1 MCSATSLIADG
12 TYWFDFLEGKVFG
25 WCCALCGRSRSRS
38 KGASET
44 QSLASRCAA
53 LLTFGPARISRS
65 VVRTDAPRGSA
76 TSGEWRIWQL
86 GYVLQI
92 SPRCPNRGKNAQSRV
107 IWRSDTCAV
116 RLAEAHNG
124 RRVPSVPPQRPDTLP
139 GGPFKTCP
147 KPPIFAVE
155 HSWHP
160 ALSLAALGTPG
171 FARTRLR
178 QGAPARRPPPP
189 PVLFP
194 SRRSLLRP
202 LLRLRPWLL
211 QLQPLLLPRLPLSSR
226 HRHRPPRRHALPA
239 PSGLP

>member
-124 RRVPSVPPQRPDTLP
+124 RRVPSVPPQREPSVGSSAVQNVP
-139 GGPFKTCP
+139 KTP
-147 KPPIFAVE
+147 RFSIG
-155 HSWHP
+155 HSWLP
-160 ALSLAALGTPG
+160 ALSPAARGTLG

-189 PVLFP
+189 PVLP
-194 SRRSLLRP
+194 PLRRLLLRP
-202 LLRLRPWLL
+202 LLRLRSWLL
-211 QLQPLLLPRLPLSSR
+211 
-226 HRHRPPRRHALPA
+226 
-239 PSGLP
+239 